1 MKKNILL
8 SLALCAVSA
17 LAAQAKQVFD
27 ITLANSDKYTDCTI
41 VYESSSDTKFRG
53 KDPSGKEVT
62 KTVKSSDILL
72 RKLVEKPKAEE
83 QPKSEP
89 AQLATPAPNETAE
102 SSAGDAEPNDDA
114 GEEEEL
120 TTRPAS
126 YDPTKDKDA
135 PKPAQTEQ
143 VNPSGPATAA
153 IESSK
158 EGAKAIEELDKTVQA
173 LKEKA
178 ASIETALAT
187 VEKPSATLKSRCKS
201 VQGRLE
207 SEFARIEK
215 LRDDV
220 KDLYSSRTA
229 LSKSNYELTK
239 IKPED
244 RDRYARDAKA
254 AYNAMQADMKQKKGS
269 RKVGGLD
276 KFEILRERYQGMP
289 EYGKAYEQYLQTLRA
304 LQDKWTKMQAKEVK
318 LREKMNAAK
327 KKAAEESDEAELE
340 RVKKELAKEG
350 EQIATVWFTPGTRN
364 LKMLSTAV
372 NKVKDAIR
380 RAERDKPGKDRP
392 DVPKMIAE
400 YWVLI
405 DAAHAKLCAGEYEEA
420 ERMLRDAELPKQ
432 IVRLTRF
439 ELPEEYKRPMTEQL
453 TDMQAEL
460 RRCTQNLQRVQNR
473 LEARERDFE
482 RAVNTLDT
490 RLTDTLDQIAEE
502 KARNEEKAKEE
513 EE

>member
-1 MKKNILL
+1 MKKSSLL
-8 SLALCAVSA
+8 CMALFAVSA

-41 VYESSSDTKFRG
+41 VYESSTDTKFRG
-53 KDPSGKEVT
+53 KDASGKEVT
-62 KTVKSSDILL
+62 KTVQSADILL

-83 QPKSEP
+83 PAPAAKEEP
-89 AQLATPAPNETAE
+89 APKPEPAAAEEETNE
-102 SSAGDAEPNDDA
+102 DA

-126 YDPTKDKDA
+126 YDPAKDKDA

-143 VNPSGPATAA
+143 VQPSGPATAA
-153 IESSK
+153 IASSK
-158 EGAKAIEELDKTVQA
+158 EGVQALEELDKTVQS
-173 LKEKA
+173 LKDKA
-178 ASIETALAT
+178 ASIETELASVGT
-187 VEKPSATLKSRCKS
+187 PSPTLKSRCKS

-229 LSKSNYELTK
+229 LSKSNYQLTK

-244 RDRYARDAKA
+244 RDRYERDAKA

-276 KFEILRERYQGMP
+276 KFEILRERYQGLP
-289 EYGKAYEQYLQTLRA
+289 EYGRAYDQYLQTLRS
-304 LQDKWTKMQAKEVK
+304 LLDKWSKMQAKETKV
-318 LREKMNAAK
+318 REKMNASK
-327 KKAAEESDEAELE
+327 RKAAEEADEAELE

-364 LKMLSTAV
+364 LKMLSTSI

-380 RAERDKPGKDRP
+380 RTEKEKPDKNRP
-392 DVPKMIAE
+392 DVPKMITE
-400 YWVLI
+400 YWALI
-405 DAAHAKLCAGEYEEA
+405 DAAHAKLCAGEYEAA
-420 ERMLRDAELPKQ
+420 EQMLRDAELPKE
-432 IVRLTRF
+432 IVRLKRF

-460 RRCTQNLQRVQNR
+460 RRCTQNLQRVQNK

-482 RAVNTLDT
+482 RAVNALDT
-490 RLTDTLDQIAEE
+490 RVTDTLDQIAEE
-502 KARNEEKAKEE
+502 KARNEAKAKEE